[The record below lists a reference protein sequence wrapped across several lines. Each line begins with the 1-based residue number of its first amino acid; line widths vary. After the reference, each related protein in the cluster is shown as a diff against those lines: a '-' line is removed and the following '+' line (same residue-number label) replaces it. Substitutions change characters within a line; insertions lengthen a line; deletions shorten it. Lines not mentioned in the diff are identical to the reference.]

1 MGACPAGASYD
12 CGPRRLIAGPGVAK
26 GECREPVSLL
36 DLYPTLCHQ
45 SGATAKHPLAGED
58 LSPVLAGEQ
67 WQRREPV
74 ISIWGKWEKDTPDG
88 GRVAFSLRNKTHRY
102 SCYWNGGQELYE
114 SESDPFEH
122 INLLAHSA
130 AGGNLRALADSYQ
143 AQIDRLVPEL
153 AEVACWDG

>member
-1 MGACPAGASYD
+1 MGACPAGDSYD

-88 GRVAFSLRNKTHRY
+88 ARVAFSLRNKTHRY
-102 SCYWNGGQELYE
+102 SCY
-114 SESDPFEH
+114 
-122 INLLAHSA
+122 
-130 AGGNLRALADSYQ
+130 
-143 AQIDRLVPEL
+143 
-153 AEVACWDG
+153 